1 MAESPSDPFD
11 VSVELGGSQDP
22 SVSVQLDGVGVRC
35 CFGMSS
41 PLVDKIVSTSLGDT
55 VNLEVSG
62 LVVAQHL

>member
-1 MAESPSDPFD
+1 
-11 VSVELGGSQDP
+11 
-22 SVSVQLDGVGVRC
+22 
-35 CFGMSS
+35 MSS